1 MNGLFDTATHWVQ
14 PLADANLGDFLFFR
28 LVNNYFTNEI
38 ATFGLELTRRAMR
51 WVSVIALTATMF
63 WVLIQGYRIATGQS
77 RESAMATIVKA
88 AKVAVILMIASTVGA
103 NGAMLHKTM
112 TDNLDKEIH
121 GLFTGDDN
129 SSAADAI
136 DQNLEYTQLAMAAL
150 DAVKVDANDPESID
164 QKSRAILLAGF
175 GTAGPPMVAGAM
187 LLLFK
192 FTLAFL
198 VGIGPIFIFFLMFDQ
213 TKDLFK
219 KWLYYLIGTLFSLS
233 MLSVATAMVLKFT
246 AKVAGAYWAMKLIP
260 LGNAE
265 GLSSQALQQGG
276 IGLLMTLLIVSV
288 PPMAAVLWQGS
299 MASFMH
305 FSAFSGGAASTP
317 GPQGQPPGS
326 YVPQQPARS
335 DSSPY
340 TSEVVGS
347 PQNLGVRGGPS
358 SVATQPTGVRGNA
371 VNNDGNRFS

>member
-38 ATFGLELTRRAMR
+38 ATFGLELTRRAMN

-77 RESAMATIVKA
+77 RESAMATMVKA

-150 DAVKVDANDPESID
+150 DAVKVNANDPESID

-198 VGIGPIFIFFLMFDQ
+198 IGIGPIFIFFLMFEQ

-219 KWLYYLIGTLFSLS
+219 KWLYYVLGTLFSMA
-233 MLSVATAMVLKFT
+233 MLSVVSAMVLKFT
-246 AKVAGAYWAMKLIP
+246 VKVAGAYWAMKLIP

-288 PPMAAVLWQGS
+288 PPMAAALWQGS

-305 FSAFSGGAASTP
+305 FSAFAGGAASTP

-326 YVPQQPARS
+326 YAPPRVESNSGLTEARS
-335 DSSPY
+335 SDLNSTRATGIASSSSATRNTGALGIANQRDSDR
-340 TSEVVGS
+340 
-347 PQNLGVRGGPS
+347 LG
-358 SVATQPTGVRGNA
+358 
-371 VNNDGNRFS
+371 

>member
-326 YVPQQPARS
+326 YTPPQRGSDTSVPSNTIAQSGAGRLSSSGSQPVA
-335 DSSPY
+335 
-340 TSEVVGS
+340 SEGS
-347 PQNLGVRGGPS
+347 GAL
-358 SVATQPTGVRGNA
+358 GNA
-371 VNNDGNRFS
+371 NKNNSRII